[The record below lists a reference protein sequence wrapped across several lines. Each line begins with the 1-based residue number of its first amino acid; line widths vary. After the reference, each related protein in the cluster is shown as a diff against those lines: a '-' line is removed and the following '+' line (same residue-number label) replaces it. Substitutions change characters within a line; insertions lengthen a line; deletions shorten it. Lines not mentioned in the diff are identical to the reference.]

1 MLCGNIKHAYFG
13 GQNKCIV
20 IGYIVARGTQPV
32 SVKHRAYGIAI
43 RKKYGC
49 GAVPRL
55 HHCRVIVIKI
65 SFGSGY
71 GLAVAPR
78 LGDSNHYGKRQVHS
92 VHNKKFQRVIKHGRV
107 RPRRV
112 YNGQDFIHIVLHNGA
127 FHCFLARQHTVNV
140 AANGI
145 YFTVVQYKAVRVGA
159 LPAGRCVGGK
169 ARVHKRYCTFI
180 SRILQIKVKAT
191 QLPHQKHTLVNY
203 CSA

>member
-1 MLCGNIKHAYFG
+1 MHQILVEPLAVWLSCGIITLALFIGYNTLFRRIHKQHFTRLQAAFFNNMLRRNIKHAYFG
-13 GQNKCIV
+13 GQNKRIV

-78 LGDSNHYGKRQVHS
+78 LGDSNHYCKRQIHS
-92 VHNKKFQRVIKHGRV
+92 VHNKEFKCVIEHCRV
-107 RPRRV
+107 
-112 YNGQDFIHIVLHNGA
+112 
-127 FHCFLARQHTVNV
+127 
-140 AANGI
+140 
-145 YFTVVQYKAVRVGA
+145 
-159 LPAGRCVGGK
+159 
-169 ARVHKRYCTFI
+169 
-180 SRILQIKVKAT
+180 
-191 QLPHQKHTLVNY
+191 
-203 CSA
+203 